1 MLVEGQVY
9 DDLLCVKYEGKNSHY
24 QNLYTMQCTVC
35 GRTKVCKDYV
45 VLRHTGTLHKA
56 CGKGLKTEDSKFYS
70 IWQSMR
76 TRTTN
81 HNYWAAEHY
90 SEKGINSDE
99 FEYFIDFYDKMY
111 ESYCEAKKLYGDNVS
126 LERKDNSLSY
136 SSDNCVWIPLNE
148 QQGNT
153 TRNRRFKAIS
163 PSGEIFIDKNV
174 SKFCREHNLIRAYV
188 VAALGNYKDRTQY
201 TDWKFEYLDK

>member
-81 HNYWAAEHY
+81 PNYWAAEHY
-90 SEKGINSDE
+90 SEKGINNILLIFMIKCMSL
-99 FEYFIDFYDKMY
+99 IAKLRNCMAIMY
-111 ESYCEAKKLYGDNVS
+111 L
-126 LERKDNSLSY
+126 
-136 SSDNCVWIPLNE
+136 
-148 QQGNT
+148 
-153 TRNRRFKAIS
+153 
-163 PSGEIFIDKNV
+163 
-174 SKFCREHNLIRAYV
+174 
-188 VAALGNYKDRTQY
+188 
-201 TDWKFEYLDK
+201 